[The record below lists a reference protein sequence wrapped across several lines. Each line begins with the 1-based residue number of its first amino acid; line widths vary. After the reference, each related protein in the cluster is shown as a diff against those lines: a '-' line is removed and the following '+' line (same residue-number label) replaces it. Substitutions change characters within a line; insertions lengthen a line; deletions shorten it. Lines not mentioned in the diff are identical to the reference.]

1 MEYIRQ
7 TIDSEKLSGF
17 LELPL
22 SLRNTKVE
30 IIVLPAQSETVKNTT
45 TLKRG
50 TAFGCLKKY
59 ANPTLIEQEKG
70 AWERAVTE
78 RYANH

>member
-7 TIDSEKLSGF
+7 TIDSEKLSSF

-30 IIVLPAQSETVKNTT
+30 IIVLPVQNEIVNTPV
-45 TLKRG
+45 LKRG
-50 TAFGCLKKY
+50 SAFGCLKKY
-59 ANPTLIEQEKG
+59 ANPTLMENEKG
-70 AWERAVTE
+70 AWERTVAE
-78 RYANH
+78 RYAN